1 MSEPLLLRYAEVEK
15 ILNLAFDVAPDR
27 EKAFEARLRYMRKPQ
42 TGCIPGLPN
51 AGQGKQIIYRL
62 SHLRHF
68 FLTLHLS
75 RLGLEPKF
83 IGRLYRQEYMKV
95 DEWFDEGEKELENGW
110 KLEMPADALSK
121 YEMALASGKRGTY
134 PNQFYVALEIM
145 DFASE
150 GAKGSMVINV
160 DTGRGLEFFANRS
173 VRYFN
178 QASIVLVDFTGVAV
192 QLNGFIKRV
201 VGNGKN

>member
-15 ILNLAFDVAPDR
+15 ILNLAFDVSTDR
-27 EKAFEARLRYMRKPQ
+27 EKAFEARLHYMRKPQ

-62 SHLRHF
+62 SHLRYF

-83 IGRLYRQEYMKV
+83 AGRLYKQEGMNV

-110 KLEMPADALSK
+110 KLELPEDATSK
-121 YEMALASGKRGTY
+121 DEMAITYGQSGTL
-134 PNQFYVALEIM
+134 PDPFYVVIEIR

-150 GAKGSMVINV
+150 GDKDYMVINV
-160 DTGRGLEFFANRS
+160 DTGRGAQFFASRFDKTF
-173 VRYFN
+173 Y
-178 QASIVLVDFTGVAV
+178 QASVILLDFTVMAA
-192 QLNGFIKRV
+192 QLNGFIKKV